1 MTTDDPRHGTRPGYA
16 AGCREVCCR
25 KAHAAY
31 RRAERKHSVLTGSP
45 LTVSAL
51 GTQRRINA
59 LQAIGWTQE
68 LLAERGGWRNAD
80 DVNEIMKR
88 KRVTLRTARRVD
100 DLYRKL
106 ESTRGPSNIA
116 TLYAAR
122 QGWATPAC
130 WDDID
135 NDVAPQGMRIGHQAA
150 ATTADE
156 FIVAIVVEEGVRVRG
171 MTVADRRAVGIRLRA
186 RGHSVVEIAL
196 RCGVSPEVVSKDLER
211 AA

>member
-31 RRAERKHSVLTGSP
+31 RRAERKHNCLTGP

-135 NDVAPQGMRIGHQAA
+135 NDVAPQGMRIGHQKA

-156 FIVAIVVEEGVRVRG
+156 FIVQCVVDGTRVAA
-171 MTVADRRAVGIRLRA
+171 MTVADRRAVTVRLRA

-196 RCGVSPEVVSKDLER
+196 RCGVSPEVVQKDLER